1 MKEIKIENKLQIF
14 FIILSAWILLVTMEP
29 ISFPAEQ
36 LLQTGLYIVGY
47 AAASSILLS
56 NEERFCACF
65 GASAQAFSAI
75 WIDIQSE
82 ELGDA
87 QVVNPQALHFLMT
100 AYWMKSYQT
109 EMRMEGIFRLS
120 RKTIRS
126 FAWKYALAFQAL
138 KSMKVRVR
146 LRVCLQEINNDF
158 SNIFFSV

>member
-56 NEERFCACF
+56 NEERFCAYF

-146 LRVCLQEINNDF
+146 LRVC
-158 SNIFFSV
+158 